1 MNAGH
6 ATYALIDL
14 LFLAIAVLVAIAAGW
29 VAARRSRTMSAGRAA
44 SWRRAA
50 LITRTAA
57 GVGLLAMTIVFDNVI
72 VGLRIVA
79 YDPTRISGAHFG
91 FIPVE
96 DLAYSVAAVIL
107 LPSLAIL
114 LSRPAPPVAASRS
127 HTHGR
132 LRS

>member
-14 LFLAIAVLVAIAAGW
+14 VFLLAAATVALIAGGVSAQRARRVAPGCARRWRRTALLTRLAAG
-29 VAARRSRTMSAGRAA
+29 G
-44 SWRRAA
+44 A
-50 LITRTAA
+50 L
-57 GVGLLAMTIVFDNVI
+57 VVMTVVFDNVI

-79 YDPTRISGAHFG
+79 YDPLLISGAHLG

-96 DLAYSVAAVIL
+96 DLAYSIAAVIL

-114 LSRPAPPVAASRS
+114 FTHPTTDRAATSEGGHRP
-127 HTHGR
+127 
-132 LRS
+132 